1 MPEWTK
7 EQKRAIEEKGN
18 NILVAAAAGSGKTTV
33 LVERVIQKIIKDR
46 IDIDRLLIVTFTNA
60 AASEMRERIL
70 NALYKEI
77 DKNPTDMHLQKQVVL
92 LNKANICTI
101 DAFCLD
107 IIKSN
112 FFEIGISSNFRIADN
127 IELELLKQEAMED
140 LFEKL
145 YLEGDKKFEK
155 LIDIYAGYKGDED
168 LKEIIFKI
176 YDNIQSNPFQYEWLD
191 EKIEAFNVKEYINE
205 DFSKSKW
212 GKVLIENYRDEIID
226 EINSLKVIKNK
237 LQNYIELEKYYNV
250 INNDIDCLTDVKNSL
265 NNWDEAY
272 NASNSFKFKTWP
284 IDKKVTM
291 DLKDEAKSARDIIKE
306 KYNKITKKTFIYN
319 SKEAY
324 EDIYEMYD
332 ILRNLGDLVVKF
344 SKYFEEKKVEK
355 NIMDFGDIE
364 HNALKILIKKD
375 ENGNYIP
382 SEIAD
387 KLREKFEEIA
397 IDEYQDSNLI
407 QEYILTSISK
417 GNNIFMVGD
426 VKQSI
431 YRFRQARPELFLEKY
446 ETYSNN
452 ILENK
457 DDDIKGV
464 KIQLFKNFRSRK
476 SVIDLTNLLFDN
488 IMSKKLGDI
497 EYTEQEYLNFAANFE
512 SQEEN
517 INFKD
522 KAELHIINLKT
533 LEKEDE
539 SIYTDDTD
547 EDEDKLEENRKLEKP
562 EIEAKY
568 VANEIK
574 RIIDSKYKIYD
585 KNTGYRN
592 IQYKDIVILLRAT
605 NGISNIYEKE
615 LYNLGIPVYSDTGE
629 DYLETLEIQRII
641 SLLKVIDNPY
651 QDIPLLTVLRSPI
664 FDFSDEELTKI
675 RLVNRESYFYKS
687 IEEALKS
694 NSLEDITKNKIKNLI
709 NNIEK
714 WREEERYLKLNELIW
729 KIYIDTGYYSYVG
742 LTKNGEIKQANL
754 KLLFEKA
761 KDYEKISFK
770 GLFNFI
776 KYLEKIRKSNADMNS
791 AKIIGENENVVRIM
805 SIHKSKGL
813 EFPIVFL
820 CRSDK
825 NINMRS
831 LNENILLDQDLGLG
845 PKYINY
851 ERKIEYNTAAREAI
865 RLKSKL
871 ESISEEMRILYVA
884 LTRAKEKLIIVGIKN
899 DYEKDLNN
907 KKELLN
913 IYEKEKN
920 NKINHLLIQ
929 KYTSYLDWIELM
941 CLNNN
946 ENINNYLEIKVINE
960 DEIKIEIEKK
970 NEDHKLEFI
979 KDKELN
985 KLDETLNWEYKYIL
999 DTLVPSKTSVTKIKK
1014 LINLKSEDILKLEK
1028 IIAIDDDKNNN
1039 ALEIKPKFMK
1049 DEKLTQAQKGTIIH
1063 LCLQKLDLK
1072 RNYNMSEIVDL
1083 INKLEYQNIITT
1095 QERKSIDVNKIKKFI
1110 DSEFAERIR
1119 NAKVIEKEKPFYT
1132 YVKAK
1137 DIYNNSSEE
1146 NILVQGIIDL
1156 YFIEENG
1163 NIVLVDYKTDYV
1175 TNENE
1180 LIEKYKAQLELYKS
1194 ALEKSLNKK
1203 IKDTFIY
1210 SIYLEKEV
1218 KIDE

>member
-77 DKNPTDMHLQKQVVL
+77 DKNPTDIHLQKQIVL

-101 DAFCLD
+101 DAFCLE
-107 IIKSN
+107 IIKNN

-145 YLEGDKKFEK
+145 YLDRDKKFEK
-155 LIDIYAGYKGDED
+155 LIDIYAGYKGDET
-168 LKEIIFKI
+168 LKELIFKI

-191 EKIEAFNVKEYINE
+191 EKIEYFNVKKHIEE

-212 GKVLIENYRDEIID
+212 GKVLIENYRNEIID
-226 EINSLKVIKNK
+226 EINSLKVIKNR
-237 LQNYIELEKYYNV
+237 LQNYTELEKYYNV
-250 INNDIDCLTDVKNSL
+250 INNDIDGLNDVKNSL

-272 NASNSFKFKTWP
+272 NVSNNLKFKTWP
-284 IDKKVTM
+284 TDKKVTM

-324 EDIYEMYD
+324 QDIYEMYD
-332 ILRNLGDLVVKF
+332 ILKNLGDLVVKF
-344 SKYFEEKKVEK
+344 AKCFEEKKLEK

-375 ENGNYIP
+375 KNGNYIP
-382 SEIAD
+382 SEIAE
-387 KLREKFEEIA
+387 KLKDKFEEIA

-431 YRFRQARPELFLEKY
+431 YKFRQARPELFLEKY
-446 ETYSNN
+446 ETYSND
-452 ILENK
+452 ISENG
-457 DDDIKGV
+457 IKGV

-497 EYTEQEYLNFAANFE
+497 EYTKQEYLNFAANFQDSE
-512 SQEEN
+512 DN
-517 INFKD
+517 KN
-522 KAELHIINLKT
+522 KAELHIIDLKNSQ
-533 LEKEDE
+533 KEDE
-539 SIYTDDTD
+539 SIYEDDIY
-547 EDEDKLEENRKLEKP
+547 EDEDKLEENKKLEKP

-568 VANEIK
+568 VAGEIK
-574 RIIDSKYKIYD
+574 RIIDSEYKIYD
-585 KNTGYRN
+585 KNVGYRN

-605 NGISNIYEKE
+605 SMVSNIYEKE
-615 LYNLGIPVYSDTGE
+615 LYDIGIPVYSDTGE

-641 SLLKVIDNPY
+641 SLLKIIDNPY

-664 FDFSDEELTKI
+664 FDFSDEELTTI
-675 RLVNRESYFYKS
+675 RLVNRENYFYKTM
-687 IEEALKS
+687 EEAIEN
-694 NSLEDITKNKIKNLI
+694 NSLEDSTKNKIKNLI
-709 NNIEK
+709 SSIEK
-714 WREEERYLKLNELIW
+714 WREEEKYLKLNELIW

-742 LTKNGEIKQANL
+742 LTKNGELKQANL

-770 GLFNFI
+770 GLFNFV
-776 KYLEKIRKSNADMNS
+776 KYIEKIKKSNADMNS

-813 EFPIVFL
+813 EFPVVFL

-831 LNENILLDQDLGLG
+831 LNENILLDQDLGIG

-851 ERKIEYNTAAREAI
+851 ERKIEYNTAAREAV
-865 RLKSKL
+865 RLKSKN

-884 LTRAKEKLIIVGIKN
+884 LTRAKEKLIIVGIQN
-899 DYEKDLNN
+899 DY
-907 KKELLN
+907 
-913 IYEKEKN
+913 
-920 NKINHLLIQ
+920 
-929 KYTSYLDWIELM
+929 
-941 CLNNN
+941 
-946 ENINNYLEIKVINE
+946 
-960 DEIKIEIEKK
+960 
-970 NEDHKLEFI
+970 
-979 KDKELN
+979 
-985 KLDETLNWEYKYIL
+985 
-999 DTLVPSKTSVTKIKK
+999 
-1014 LINLKSEDILKLEK
+1014 
-1028 IIAIDDDKNNN
+1028 
-1039 ALEIKPKFMK
+1039 
-1049 DEKLTQAQKGTIIH
+1049 
-1063 LCLQKLDLK
+1063 
-1072 RNYNMSEIVDL
+1072 
-1083 INKLEYQNIITT
+1083 
-1095 QERKSIDVNKIKKFI
+1095 
-1110 DSEFAERIR
+1110 
-1119 NAKVIEKEKPFYT
+1119 
-1132 YVKAK
+1132 
-1137 DIYNNSSEE
+1137 
-1146 NILVQGIIDL
+1146 
-1156 YFIEENG
+1156 
-1163 NIVLVDYKTDYV
+1163 
-1175 TNENE
+1175 
-1180 LIEKYKAQLELYKS
+1180 
-1194 ALEKSLNKK
+1194 
-1203 IKDTFIY
+1203 
-1210 SIYLEKEV
+1210 
-1218 KIDE
+1218 

>member
-77 DKNPTDMHLQKQVVL
+77 DKNPTDIHLQKQIVL

-101 DAFCLD
+101 DAFCLE
-107 IIKSN
+107 IIKNN

-145 YLEGDKKFEK
+145 YLDRDKKFEK
-155 LIDIYAGYKGDED
+155 LIDIYAGYKGDET
-168 LKEIIFKI
+168 LKELIFKI

-191 EKIEAFNVKEYINE
+191 EKIEYFNVKKHIEE

-212 GKVLIENYRDEIID
+212 GKVLIENYRNEIID
-226 EINSLKVIKNK
+226 EINSLKVIKNR
-237 LQNYIELEKYYNV
+237 LQNYTELEKYYNV
-250 INNDIDCLTDVKNSL
+250 INNDIDGLNDVKNSL

-272 NASNSFKFKTWP
+272 NASNNLKFKTWP
-284 IDKKVTM
+284 TDKKVTM

-324 EDIYEMYD
+324 QDIYEMYD
-332 ILRNLGDLVVKF
+332 ILKNLGDLVVKF
-344 SKYFEEKKVEK
+344 AKCFEEKKLEK

-375 ENGNYIP
+375 KNGNYIP
-382 SEIAD
+382 SEIAE
-387 KLREKFEEIA
+387 KLKDKFEEIA

-431 YRFRQARPELFLEKY
+431 YKFRQARPELFLEKY
-446 ETYSNN
+446 ETYSND
-452 ILENK
+452 ISENG
-457 DDDIKGV
+457 IKGV

-497 EYTEQEYLNFAANFE
+497 EYTKQEYLNFAANFQDSE
-512 SQEEN
+512 DN
-517 INFKD
+517 KN
-522 KAELHIINLKT
+522 KAELHIIDLKNSQ
-533 LEKEDE
+533 KEDE
-539 SIYTDDTD
+539 SIYEDDIY
-547 EDEDKLEENRKLEKP
+547 EDEDKLEENKKLEKP

-568 VANEIK
+568 VAGEIK
-574 RIIDSKYKIYD
+574 RIIDSEYKIYD
-585 KNTGYRN
+585 KNVGYRN

-605 NGISNIYEKE
+605 SMVSNIYEKE
-615 LYNLGIPVYSDTGE
+615 LYDIGIPVYSDTGE
-629 DYLETLEIQRII
+629 DYLETIEIQRII
-641 SLLKVIDNPY
+641 SLLKIIDNPY

-664 FDFSDEELTKI
+664 FDFSDQELTTI
-675 RLVNRESYFYKS
+675 RLVNRENYFYKTM
-687 IEEALKS
+687 EEAIEN
-694 NSLEDITKNKIKNLI
+694 NSLEDSTKNKIKNLI
-709 NNIEK
+709 SSIEK
-714 WREEERYLKLNELIW
+714 WREEEKYLKLNELIW

-742 LTKNGEIKQANL
+742 LTKNGELKQANL

-770 GLFNFI
+770 GLFNFV
-776 KYLEKIRKSNADMNS
+776 KYIEKIKKSNADMNS

-813 EFPIVFL
+813 EFPVVFL

-831 LNENILLDQDLGLG
+831 LNENILLDQDLGIG

-851 ERKIEYNTAAREAI
+851 ERKIEYNTAAREAV
-865 RLKSKL
+865 RLKSKN

-899 DYEKDLNN
+899 DYEKDIDN
-907 KKELLN
+907 KKELLK
-913 IYEKEKN
+913 IYEKEQN
-920 NKINHLLIQ
+920 NKINHLLVQ
-929 KYTSYLDWIELM
+929 KYTSYLDWLELM
-941 CLNNN
+941 YLNNIQ
-946 ENINNYLEIKVINE
+946 NINDYLEMKIINE
-960 DEIKIEIEKK
+960 DEINIELEQK
-970 NEDHKLEFI
+970 NEEYRLEFS

-1014 LINLKSEDILKLEK
+1014 LINLENKDKLEK
-1028 IIAIDDDKNNN
+1028 IIAIDDNENNN
-1039 ALEIKPKFMK
+1039 ALEIKPEFMK
-1049 DEKLTQAQKGTIIH
+1049 DEKITQAQKGTIIH

-1072 RNYNMSEIVDL
+1072 RNYNMSDIVDL
-1083 INKLEYQNIITT
+1083 INKLEYQNIITN
-1095 QERKSIDVNKIKKFI
+1095 QERKSININKIKNFV

-1119 NAKVIEKEKPFYT
+1119 NAKFIEKEKPFYT

-1156 YFIEENG
+1156 YFIEKNG
-1163 NIVLVDYKTDYV
+1163 NVVLVDYKTDYV

-1180 LIEKYKAQLELYKS
+1180 LIEKYKTQLELYKN

-1210 SIYLEKEV
+1210 SVYLGKEI

>member
-77 DKNPTDMHLQKQVVL
+77 DKNPTDIHLQKQIVL

-101 DAFCLD
+101 DAFCLE
-107 IIKSN
+107 IIKNN

-145 YLEGDKKFEK
+145 YLDRDKKFEK
-155 LIDIYAGYKGDED
+155 LIDIYAGYKGDET
-168 LKEIIFKI
+168 LKELIFKI

-191 EKIEAFNVKEYINE
+191 EKIEYFNVKKHIEE

-212 GKVLIENYRDEIID
+212 GKVLIENYRNEIID
-226 EINSLKVIKNK
+226 EINSLKVIKNR
-237 LQNYIELEKYYNV
+237 LQNYTELEKYYNV
-250 INNDIDCLTDVKNSL
+250 INNDIDGLNDVKNSL

-272 NASNSFKFKTWP
+272 NVSNNLKFKTWP
-284 IDKKVTM
+284 TDKKVTM

-324 EDIYEMYD
+324 QDIYEMYD
-332 ILRNLGDLVVKF
+332 ILKNLGDLVVKF
-344 SKYFEEKKVEK
+344 AKCFEEKKLEK

-375 ENGNYIP
+375 KNGNYIP
-382 SEIAD
+382 SEIAE
-387 KLREKFEEIA
+387 KLKDKFEEIA

-431 YRFRQARPELFLEKY
+431 YKFRQARPELFLEKY
-446 ETYSNN
+446 ETYSND
-452 ILENK
+452 ISENG
-457 DDDIKGV
+457 IKGV

-497 EYTEQEYLNFAANFE
+497 EYTKQEYLNFAANFQDSE
-512 SQEEN
+512 DN
-517 INFKD
+517 KN
-522 KAELHIINLKT
+522 KAELHIIDLKNSQ
-533 LEKEDE
+533 KEDE
-539 SIYTDDTD
+539 SIYEDDIY
-547 EDEDKLEENRKLEKP
+547 EDEDKLEENKKLEKP

-568 VANEIK
+568 VAGEIK
-574 RIIDSKYKIYD
+574 RIIDSEYKIYD
-585 KNTGYRN
+585 KNVGYRN

-605 NGISNIYEKE
+605 SMVSNIYEKE
-615 LYNLGIPVYSDTGE
+615 LYDIGIPVYSDTGE

-641 SLLKVIDNPY
+641 SLLKIIDNPY

-664 FDFSDEELTKI
+664 FDFSDEELTTI
-675 RLVNRESYFYKS
+675 RLVNRENYFYKTM
-687 IEEALKS
+687 EEAIEN
-694 NSLEDITKNKIKNLI
+694 NSLEDSTKNKIKNLI
-709 NNIEK
+709 SSIEK
-714 WREEERYLKLNELIW
+714 WREEEKYLKLNELIW

-742 LTKNGEIKQANL
+742 LTKNGELKQANL

-770 GLFNFI
+770 GLFNFV
-776 KYLEKIRKSNADMNS
+776 KYIEKIKKSNADMNS

-813 EFPIVFL
+813 EFPVVFL

-831 LNENILLDQDLGLG
+831 LNENILLDQDLGIG

-865 RLKSKL
+865 RLKSKN

-899 DYEKDLNN
+899 DYEKDIDN
-907 KKELLN
+907 KKELLK
-913 IYEKEKN
+913 IYEKEQN
-920 NKINHLLIQ
+920 NKINHLLVQ
-929 KYTSYLDWIELM
+929 KYTSYLDWLELM
-941 CLNNN
+941 YLNNIQ
-946 ENINNYLEIKVINE
+946 NINDYLEMKIINE
-960 DEIKIEIEKK
+960 DEINIELEQK
-970 NEDHKLEFI
+970 NEEYRLEFS

-1014 LINLKSEDILKLEK
+1014 LINLENKDKLEK
-1028 IIAIDDDKNNN
+1028 IIAIDDNENNN
-1039 ALEIKPKFMK
+1039 ALEIKPEFMK
-1049 DEKLTQAQKGTIIH
+1049 DEKITQAQKGTIIH

-1072 RNYNMSEIVDL
+1072 RNYNMSDIVDL
-1083 INKLEYQNIITT
+1083 INKLEYQNIITN
-1095 QERKSIDVNKIKKFI
+1095 QERKSININKIKNFV

-1119 NAKVIEKEKPFYT
+1119 NAKFIEKEKPFYT

-1156 YFIEENG
+1156 YFIEKNG
-1163 NIVLVDYKTDYV
+1163 NVVLVDYKTDYV

-1180 LIEKYKAQLELYKS
+1180 LIEKYKTQLELYKN

-1210 SIYLEKEV
+1210 SVYLGKEI

>member
-77 DKNPTDMHLQKQVVL
+77 DKNPTDIHLQKQIVL

-101 DAFCLD
+101 DAFCLE
-107 IIKSN
+107 IIKNN

-145 YLEGDKKFEK
+145 YLDRDKKFEK
-155 LIDIYAGYKGDED
+155 LIDIYAGYKGDET
-168 LKEIIFKI
+168 LKELIFKI

-191 EKIEAFNVKEYINE
+191 EKIEYFNVKKHIEE

-212 GKVLIENYRDEIID
+212 GKVLIENYRNEIID
-226 EINSLKVIKNK
+226 EINSLKVIKNR
-237 LQNYIELEKYYNV
+237 LQNYTELEKYYNV
-250 INNDIDCLTDVKNSL
+250 INNDIDGLNDVKNSL

-272 NASNSFKFKTWP
+272 NASNNLKFKTWP
-284 IDKKVTM
+284 TDKKVTM

-319 SKEAY
+319 SKGAY
-324 EDIYEMYD
+324 QDIYEMYD
-332 ILRNLGDLVVKF
+332 ILKNLGDLVVKF
-344 SKYFEEKKVEK
+344 AKCFEEKKLEK

-375 ENGNYIP
+375 KNGNYIP
-382 SEIAD
+382 SEIAE
-387 KLREKFEEIA
+387 KLKDKFEEIA

-431 YRFRQARPELFLEKY
+431 YKFRQARPELFLEKY
-446 ETYSNN
+446 ETYSND
-452 ILENK
+452 ISENG
-457 DDDIKGV
+457 IKGV

-497 EYTEQEYLNFAANFE
+497 EYTKQEYLNFAANFQDSE
-512 SQEEN
+512 DN
-517 INFKD
+517 KN
-522 KAELHIINLKT
+522 KAELHIIDLKNSQ
-533 LEKEDE
+533 KEDE
-539 SIYTDDTD
+539 SIYEDDIY
-547 EDEDKLEENRKLEKP
+547 EDEDKLEENKKLEKP

-568 VANEIK
+568 VAGEIK
-574 RIIDSKYKIYD
+574 RIIDSEYKIYD
-585 KNTGYRN
+585 KNVGYRN

-605 NGISNIYEKE
+605 SMVSNIYEKE
-615 LYNLGIPVYSDTGE
+615 LYDIGIPVYSDTGE

-641 SLLKVIDNPY
+641 SLLKIIDNPY

-664 FDFSDEELTKI
+664 FDFSDEELTTI
-675 RLVNRESYFYKS
+675 RLVNRENYFYKTM
-687 IEEALKS
+687 EEAIEN
-694 NSLEDITKNKIKNLI
+694 NSLEDSTKNKIKNLI
-709 NNIEK
+709 SSIEK
-714 WREEERYLKLNELIW
+714 WREEEKYLKLNELIW

-742 LTKNGEIKQANL
+742 LTKNGELKQANL

-770 GLFNFI
+770 GLFNFV
-776 KYLEKIRKSNADMNS
+776 KYIEKIKKSNADMNS

-813 EFPIVFL
+813 EFPVVFL

-831 LNENILLDQDLGLG
+831 LNENILLDQDLGIG

-851 ERKIEYNTAAREAI
+851 ERKIEYNTAAREAV
-865 RLKSKL
+865 RLKSKN

-899 DYEKDLNN
+899 DYEKDIDN
-907 KKELLN
+907 KKELLK
-913 IYEKEKN
+913 IYEKEQN
-920 NKINHLLIQ
+920 NKINHLLVQ
-929 KYTSYLDWIELM
+929 KYTSYLDWLELM
-941 CLNNN
+941 YLNNIQ
-946 ENINNYLEIKVINE
+946 NINDYLEMKIINE
-960 DEIKIEIEKK
+960 DEINIELEQK
-970 NEDHKLEFI
+970 NEEYRLEFS

-1014 LINLKSEDILKLEK
+1014 LINLENKDKLEK
-1028 IIAIDDDKNNN
+1028 IIAIDDNENNN
-1039 ALEIKPKFMK
+1039 ALEIKPEFMK
-1049 DEKLTQAQKGTIIH
+1049 DEKITQAQKGTIIH

-1072 RNYNMSEIVDL
+1072 RNYNMSDIVDL
-1083 INKLEYQNIITT
+1083 INKLEYQNIITN
-1095 QERKSIDVNKIKKFI
+1095 QERKSININKIKNFV

-1119 NAKVIEKEKPFYT
+1119 NAKFIEKEKPFYT

-1156 YFIEENG
+1156 YFIEKNG
-1163 NIVLVDYKTDYV
+1163 NVVLVDYKTDYV

-1180 LIEKYKAQLELYKS
+1180 LIEKYKTQLELYKN

-1210 SIYLEKEV
+1210 SVYLGKEI

>member
-77 DKNPTDMHLQKQVVL
+77 DKNPTDIHLQKQIVL

-101 DAFCLD
+101 DAFCLE
-107 IIKSN
+107 IIKNN

-145 YLEGDKKFEK
+145 YLDRDKKFEK
-155 LIDIYAGYKGDED
+155 LIDIYAGYKGDET
-168 LKEIIFKI
+168 LKELIFKI

-191 EKIEAFNVKEYINE
+191 EKIEYFNVKKHIEE

-212 GKVLIENYRDEIID
+212 GKVLIENYRNEIID
-226 EINSLKVIKNK
+226 EINSLKVIKNR
-237 LQNYIELEKYYNV
+237 LQNYTELEKYYNV
-250 INNDIDCLTDVKNSL
+250 INNDIDGLNDVKNSL

-272 NASNSFKFKTWP
+272 NASNNLKFKTWP
-284 IDKKVTM
+284 TDKKVTM
-291 DLKDEAKSARDIIKE
+291 DLKGEAKSARDIIKE

-319 SKEAY
+319 SKGAY
-324 EDIYEMYD
+324 QDIYEMYD
-332 ILRNLGDLVVKF
+332 ILKNLGDLVVKF
-344 SKYFEEKKVEK
+344 AKCFEEKKLEK

-375 ENGNYIP
+375 KNGNYIP
-382 SEIAD
+382 SEIAE
-387 KLREKFEEIA
+387 KLKDKFEEIA

-431 YRFRQARPELFLEKY
+431 YKFRQARPELFLEKY
-446 ETYSNN
+446 ETYSND
-452 ILENK
+452 ISENG
-457 DDDIKGV
+457 IKGV

-497 EYTEQEYLNFAANFE
+497 EYTKQEYLNFAANFQDSE
-512 SQEEN
+512 DN
-517 INFKD
+517 KN
-522 KAELHIINLKT
+522 KAELHIIDLKNSQ
-533 LEKEDE
+533 KEDE
-539 SIYTDDTD
+539 SIYEDDIY
-547 EDEDKLEENRKLEKP
+547 EDEDKLEENKKLEKP

-568 VANEIK
+568 VAGEIK
-574 RIIDSKYKIYD
+574 RIIDSEYKIYD
-585 KNTGYRN
+585 KNVGYRN

-605 NGISNIYEKE
+605 SMVSNIYEKE
-615 LYNLGIPVYSDTGE
+615 LYDIGIPVYSDTGE

-641 SLLKVIDNPY
+641 SLLKIIDNPY

-664 FDFSDEELTKI
+664 FDFSDEELTTI
-675 RLVNRESYFYKS
+675 RLVNRENYFYKTM
-687 IEEALKS
+687 EEAIEN
-694 NSLEDITKNKIKNLI
+694 NSLEDSTKNKIKNLI
-709 NNIEK
+709 SSIEK
-714 WREEERYLKLNELIW
+714 WREEEKYLKLNELIW

-742 LTKNGEIKQANL
+742 LTKNGELKQANL

-770 GLFNFI
+770 GLFNFV
-776 KYLEKIRKSNADMNS
+776 KYIEKIKKSNADMNS

-813 EFPIVFL
+813 EFPVVFL

-831 LNENILLDQDLGLG
+831 LNENILLDQDLGIG

-851 ERKIEYNTAAREAI
+851 ERKIEYNTAAREAV
-865 RLKSKL
+865 RLKSKN

-899 DYEKDLNN
+899 DYEKDIDN
-907 KKELLN
+907 KKELLK
-913 IYEKEKN
+913 IYEKEQN
-920 NKINHLLIQ
+920 NKINHLLVQ
-929 KYTSYLDWIELM
+929 KYTSYLDWLELM
-941 CLNNN
+941 YLNNIQ
-946 ENINNYLEIKVINE
+946 NINDYLEMKIINE
-960 DEIKIEIEKK
+960 DEINIELEQK
-970 NEDHKLEFI
+970 NEEYRLEFS

-1014 LINLKSEDILKLEK
+1014 LINLENKDKLEK
-1028 IIAIDDDKNNN
+1028 IIAIDDNENNN
-1039 ALEIKPKFMK
+1039 ALEIKPEFMK
-1049 DEKLTQAQKGTIIH
+1049 DEKITQAQKGTIIH

-1072 RNYNMSEIVDL
+1072 RNYNMSDIVDL
-1083 INKLEYQNIITT
+1083 INKLEYQNIITN
-1095 QERKSIDVNKIKKFI
+1095 QERKSININKIKNFV

-1119 NAKVIEKEKPFYT
+1119 NAKFIEKEKPFYT

-1156 YFIEENG
+1156 YFIEKNG
-1163 NIVLVDYKTDYV
+1163 NVVLVDYKTDYV

-1180 LIEKYKAQLELYKS
+1180 LIEKYKTQLELYKN

-1210 SIYLEKEV
+1210 SVYLGKEI

>member
-77 DKNPTDMHLQKQVVL
+77 DKNPTDIHLQKQIVL

-101 DAFCLD
+101 DAFCLE
-107 IIKSN
+107 IIKNN

-145 YLEGDKKFEK
+145 YLDRDKKFEK
-155 LIDIYAGYKGDED
+155 LIDIYAGYKGDET
-168 LKEIIFKI
+168 LKELIFKI

-191 EKIEAFNVKEYINE
+191 EKIEYFNVKKHIEE

-212 GKVLIENYRDEIID
+212 GKVLIENYRNEIID
-226 EINSLKVIKNK
+226 EINSLKVIKNR
-237 LQNYIELEKYYNV
+237 LQNYTELEKYYNV
-250 INNDIDCLTDVKNSL
+250 INNDIDGLNDVKNSL

-272 NASNSFKFKTWP
+272 NVSNNLKFKTWP
-284 IDKKVTM
+284 TDKKVTM

-324 EDIYEMYD
+324 QDIYEMYD
-332 ILRNLGDLVVKF
+332 ILKNLGDLVVKF
-344 SKYFEEKKVEK
+344 AKCFEEKKLEK

-375 ENGNYIP
+375 KNGNYIP
-382 SEIAD
+382 SEIAE
-387 KLREKFEEIA
+387 KLKDKFEEIA

-431 YRFRQARPELFLEKY
+431 YKFRQARPELFLEKY
-446 ETYSNN
+446 ETYSND
-452 ILENK
+452 ISENG
-457 DDDIKGV
+457 IKGV

-497 EYTEQEYLNFAANFE
+497 EYTKQEYLNFVANFQDSE
-512 SQEEN
+512 DN
-517 INFKD
+517 KN
-522 KAELHIINLKT
+522 KAELHIIDLKNSQ
-533 LEKEDE
+533 KEDE
-539 SIYTDDTD
+539 SIYEDDIY
-547 EDEDKLEENRKLEKP
+547 EDEDKLEENKKLEKP

-568 VANEIK
+568 VAGEIK
-574 RIIDSKYKIYD
+574 RIIDSEYKIYD
-585 KNTGYRN
+585 KNVGYRN

-605 NGISNIYEKE
+605 SMVSNIYEKE
-615 LYNLGIPVYSDTGE
+615 LYDIGIPVYSDTGE

-641 SLLKVIDNPY
+641 SLLKIIDNPY

-664 FDFSDEELTKI
+664 FDFSDEELTTI
-675 RLVNRESYFYKS
+675 RLVNRENYFYKTM
-687 IEEALKS
+687 EEAIEN
-694 NSLEDITKNKIKNLI
+694 NSLEDSTKNKIKNLI
-709 NNIEK
+709 SSIEK
-714 WREEERYLKLNELIW
+714 WREEEKYLKLNELIW

-742 LTKNGEIKQANL
+742 LTKNGELKQANL

-770 GLFNFI
+770 GLFNFV
-776 KYLEKIRKSNADMNS
+776 KYIEKIKKSNADMNS

-813 EFPIVFL
+813 EFPVVFL

-831 LNENILLDQDLGLG
+831 LNENILLDQDLGIG

-851 ERKIEYNTAAREAI
+851 ERKIEYNTAAREAV
-865 RLKSKL
+865 RLKSKN

-899 DYEKDLNN
+899 DYEKDIDN
-907 KKELLN
+907 KKELLK
-913 IYEKEKN
+913 IYEKEQN
-920 NKINHLLIQ
+920 NKINHLF
-929 KYTSYLDWIELM
+929 D
-941 CLNNN
+941 
-946 ENINNYLEIKVINE
+946 
-960 DEIKIEIEKK
+960 
-970 NEDHKLEFI
+970 
-979 KDKELN
+979 
-985 KLDETLNWEYKYIL
+985 
-999 DTLVPSKTSVTKIKK
+999 
-1014 LINLKSEDILKLEK
+1014 
-1028 IIAIDDDKNNN
+1028 
-1039 ALEIKPKFMK
+1039 
-1049 DEKLTQAQKGTIIH
+1049 
-1063 LCLQKLDLK
+1063 
-1072 RNYNMSEIVDL
+1072 
-1083 INKLEYQNIITT
+1083 
-1095 QERKSIDVNKIKKFI
+1095 
-1110 DSEFAERIR
+1110 
-1119 NAKVIEKEKPFYT
+1119 
-1132 YVKAK
+1132 
-1137 DIYNNSSEE
+1137 
-1146 NILVQGIIDL
+1146 
-1156 YFIEENG
+1156 
-1163 NIVLVDYKTDYV
+1163 
-1175 TNENE
+1175 
-1180 LIEKYKAQLELYKS
+1180 
-1194 ALEKSLNKK
+1194 
-1203 IKDTFIY
+1203 
-1210 SIYLEKEV
+1210 
-1218 KIDE
+1218 